1 MDALPRRYGGMTGLV
16 KTNKSQSGQALIVL
30 TIMMS
35 VLGGMLAMS
44 VDTGFIFQNRRNL
57 QNAADAGALA
67 GVQELPSNPSLA
79 KDKAREWLGKHGVQP
94 QEITTVE

>member
-1 MDALPRRYGGMTGLV
+1 MIKLERIGQAVEHTDRTKLGQG
-16 KTNKSQSGQALIVL
+16 GQALIVL

-44 VDTGFIFQNRRNL
+44 VDSGFIFQGRRGL

-79 KDKAREWLGKHGVQP
+79 KDKAREWLGKPRVYAQHKH
-94 QEITTVE
+94 TV